1 MRIDKKPFGTTKNGE
16 NVNIYTLE
24 NNNGISVSISEF
36 GAAIVN
42 LFVPDKNG
50 NIADIVGGYDS
61 LSSYEDGDGYQGA
74 IVGRFGNRIA
84 KGVFTLDGA
93 TYKLYTNNGNNHLHG
108 GKVGFSHKVWSSKT
122 CMCDDSVSLILSL
135 VSPDGDFITAF
146 AASSIFPVER

>member
-61 LSSYEDGDGYQGA
+61 LSSYEDGDGYQQQGHSA
-74 IVGRFGNRIA
+74 ITSPCAACSSACLPPACGCTAYPRRSS
-84 KGVFTLDGA
+84 
-93 TYKLYTNNGNNHLHG
+93 HG
-108 GKVGFSHKVWSSKT
+108 
-122 CMCDDSVSLILSL
+122 
-135 VSPDGDFITAF
+135 TA
-146 AASSIFPVER
+146 